1 MIIRLS
7 LLAACVALPAYA
19 ASSFD
24 GQYHGTLSRDP
35 GGYNAGSCSQGANIL
50 MTVED
55 GKLQYNHFQ
64 NAVLNAPVA
73 PDGSFTAKAESRR
86 APGRSAGSATIVLNG
101 RITGTTI
108 AATVKVESQCNYAL
122 SLRKG

>member
-1 MIIRLS
+1 MNIRLS
-7 LLAACVALPAYA
+7 LLASCVALPAYA

-35 GGYNAGSCSQGANIL
+35 GGYNAATCSQGANIL

-64 NAVLNAPVA
+64 NAVLKATVA
-73 PDGSFTAKAESRR
+73 PDGSFTAKAESRYSQ
-86 APGRSAGSATIVLNG
+86 GRSAGSQTVVLNG

>member
-1 MIIRLS
+1 MNIRIS
-7 LLAACVALPAYA
+7 LLASCVVLPAYA

-24 GQYHGTLSRDP
+24 GQYHGTLSRD
-35 GGYNAGSCSQGANIL
+35 GYNNASCSQGANIL

-64 NAVLNAPVA
+64 NAVLKATVG
-73 PDGSFTAKAESRR
+73 PDGSFSAKAESRYSQ
-86 APGRSAGSATIVLNG
+86 GRSAGSQTIVLNG
-101 RITGTTI
+101 KITGTTI

-122 SLRKG
+122 ALRKG